1 MLFCETK
8 FTFWQRRKCKRYYI
22 LVCYVFYPENLIII
36 LEYKWWCSWIY
47 IYIYIYNTI
56 TNYCQVNRKNQR
68 ELMNNKIHD
77 DTITIKLYNNSVSK
91 DSHRPEPSHTIR
103 IANKLT
109 GFYMIQT
116 LTERC
121 CQTNSNND

>member
-1 MLFCETK
+1 MP
-8 FTFWQRRKCKRYYI
+8 
-22 LVCYVFYPENLIII
+22 FYLQMSKNITQH
-36 LEYKWWCSWIY
+36 IY
-47 IYIYIYNTI
+47 IYIYIYIYVYIYIYNTI

-68 ELMNNKIHD
+68 ELMNDKIHD